1 MRVGDGTLGVPE
13 LAPFDAIAV
22 AAAAPAFPQTLYEQL
37 RPRGRLVVPVGG
49 PRAQRLEL
57 IVRSPEG
64 PAVVHSVPCRFVPL
78 VGEEGFRRPD
88 WPLRYARPPM
98 AFSPATARTR
108 AGQALRRPHNWVQL
122 AKFSAVGLSGY
133 VINLVVYTA
142 LLKGAGFHYAAA
154 ATCSFLVAVT
164 NNYTWN
170 RLWTFHAERGHVGW
184 QGLRFLVVALVAY
197 IANLALLTG
206 FIALGLDK
214 VLAQAIA
221 VVLVV
226 PLNFLGNKLWSFRR

>member
-1 MRVGDGTLGVPE
+1 
-13 LAPFDAIAV
+13 
-22 AAAAPAFPQTLYEQL
+22 
-37 RPRGRLVVPVGG
+37 
-49 PRAQRLEL
+49 
-57 IVRSPEG
+57 
-64 PAVVHSVPCRFVPL
+64 
-78 VGEEGFRRPD
+78 
-88 WPLRYARPPM
+88 M
-98 AFSPATARTR
+98 AFSATAVRSR
-108 AGQALRRPHNWVQL
+108 AGQALRRPDNWVQL

-142 LLKGAGFHYAAA
+142 LLKGASLHYAAA

-184 QGLRFLVVALVAY
+184 QGLRFLVVALIAY

-221 VVLVV
+221 VMLVV
-226 PLNFLGNKLWSFRR
+226 PLNFLGNKLWSFRPRP

>member
-1 MRVGDGTLGVPE
+1 
-13 LAPFDAIAV
+13 
-22 AAAAPAFPQTLYEQL
+22 
-37 RPRGRLVVPVGG
+37 
-49 PRAQRLEL
+49 
-57 IVRSPEG
+57 
-64 PAVVHSVPCRFVPL
+64 
-78 VGEEGFRRPD
+78 
-88 WPLRYARPPM
+88 M
-98 AFSPATARTR
+98 AFSAASARSR
-108 AGQALRRPHNWVQL
+108 AGQALRRQRNWVQL
-122 AKFSAVGLSGY
+122 AKFSAVGASGY
-133 VINLVVYTA
+133 VINLVVYTV
-142 LLKGAGFHYAAA
+142 LLKAAGFHYAVA

-170 RLWTFHAERGHVGW
+170 RIWTFHDQRGHVGW
-184 QGLRFLVVALVAY
+184 QGLRFLIVALIAY